1 MVLLPLL
8 PGGEDLYNV
17 NKIVQLT
24 NVPAQVFIFLNFIFF
39 ISMFFLIGG
48 VKHHLVLI
56 HHRTLI
62 RRRVRDGESA
72 VWVA

>member
-56 HHRTLI
+56 HPMTLT
-62 RRRVRDGESA
+62 RRRVRDEESA

>member
-1 MVLLPLL
+1 MLHLARLT
-8 PGGEDLYNV
+8 LY
-17 NKIVQLT
+17 
-24 NVPAQVFIFLNFIFF
+24 FIFF

-56 HHRTLI
+56 EPMTLT
-62 RRRVRDGESA
+62 RRRVRDEESA

>member
-17 NKIVQLT
+17 NKTVQLT
-24 NVPAQVFIFLNFIFF
+24 NVPAQVFIFL

-56 HHRTLI
+56 HPMTLT
-62 RRRVRDGESA
+62 RRRVRDEESA

>member
-24 NVPAQVFIFLNFIFF
+24 NVPAQVFIFLFF

-56 HHRTLI
+56 HHMTLT
-62 RRRVRDGESA
+62 RRRVRDEESA

>member
-17 NKIVQLT
+17 NKTVQLT
-24 NVPAQVFIFLNFIFF
+24 NVPAQVFIFL
-39 ISMFFLIGG
+39 SMFFLISG

-56 HHRTLI
+56 HPMTLTH
-62 RRRVRDGESA
+62 RRVRDEESA